1 MDYLVFSAD
10 QPIWTF
16 CTIRGIFIYVKTYNF
31 RFLLEPEILALV
43 ECLLSLFTGMLA
55 SLTYSINNIS
65 VTTNSNLI
73 VICPIPSLWNT
84 QLSKVILDDSLHT
97 SRDSPTMDEFSDPT
111 SSMLVRDMGS
121 SYRLMVML
129 IRQMK
134 YYLNSD

>member
-1 MDYLVFSAD
+1 MLINQYGLFA
-10 QPIWTF
+10 QF
-16 CTIRGIFIYVKTYNF
+16 EAFFIYFKTYNF

-84 QLSKVILDDSLHT
+84 QLSTVILDDSLHT